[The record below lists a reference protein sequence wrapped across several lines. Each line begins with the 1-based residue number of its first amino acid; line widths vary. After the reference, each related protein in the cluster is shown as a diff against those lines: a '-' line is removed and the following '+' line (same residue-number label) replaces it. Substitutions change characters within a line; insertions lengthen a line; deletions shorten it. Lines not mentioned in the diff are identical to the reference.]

1 MSEEPQPTTT
11 ESEASVRP
19 LRALSDP
26 LREVRRLRRWV
37 AIGVFSVITLDLP
50 LYYYLLDYTLTQVA
64 VVGVVGWLIAA
75 TAIHL
80 AFAQMIKLHKRSSY
94 PRAIFEQLGG
104 APSVSAASV
113 RALEVL
119 DRLMSLRGAVLA
131 FTQGQDPP
139 AVLSTRRIT
148 EEGAAALLEAGAR
161 EARRAVE
168 TQEPVCLAAR
178 RGPLAGFVSPSE
190 RIALIPMMSLQQPI
204 GVLVLVGRKGDGDL
218 RDEQMLAAIG
228 RALGLSLQS
237 LSQREELADSAKRL
251 KTVVTGAPVVIY
263 ATDSSGVFTF
273 VEGRGLET
281 LKVDPLS
288 IVGRNFEAVYEG
300 YPSVLADFRRCL
312 AGVEV
317 TNAVE
322 IMGVVFEYRIS
333 PVRSEEG
340 KIAGVIGLAWDI
352 TERERA
358 RRALEASER
367 RFRTLIE
374 RSSDGIAILDSGGV
388 VTYSGPSIERILGYT
403 VEEFVGMN
411 VGDLFHPDDLKP
423 CARLMEELLIR
434 PGDSVSAQFRLR
446 HKSGEW
452 RWIESICTNLLHE
465 PDIGGIVINYR
476 DISERKTAEDAL
488 RQSEARFRAVFQDA
502 AIGIAVVDSEG
513 HPIESNPALQEML
526 GYSGEEL
533 RRMTFAEF
541 THPEDVAGDLD
552 LFREVLDRKRDSYQV
567 EKRYIRKDQ
576 SVVWGRLTASAV
588 RDVDGR
594 MLFGVGMVEDITE
607 RKKTEEA
614 LRESEERY
622 RDLFENAND
631 IVFTHNFGGRFLS
644 VNRVTESVTGYTR
657 EELLSLNVAT
667 LLAPE
672 YHRVAAE
679 YLKKIYEGEEVR
691 PYEIEIIAKDGK
703 RIPLEVSERIL
714 YKDGRPVLVQGIAR
728 DIRERKRAEEAIR
741 RLAFHD
747 SLTGLPNRM
756 LFEDR
761 LRMALSR
768 AQRKKSMLGIMFLDL
783 DRFKVVNDTLGHS
796 EGDRLLQAVA
806 SDLTN
811 LVREGDT
818 VARVGGDEF
827 TVLLSEINSVSDAVQ
842 VAERILQTLK
852 QPRFL
857 GGHEFRVTT
866 SIGVTVYPDDGA
878 DAETLLRNADTAMY
892 RAKERGRDNYQR
904 YTRSMNA
911 DVLDRLAL
919 ETDLRHA
926 LEREEIAVWY
936 QPIVDIGSDTIV
948 GVEALVRWPHPEQGT
963 VLPDKFIAFAEEAGL
978 IIPLGKSVLRKACNQ
993 VSHWNRL
1000 APQPVRVAVNI
1011 SARQLQEDNLVKV
1024 VSQLLREA
1032 ELDPSLLQLEITEG
1046 AVMNHLEATVQR
1058 LDKLR
1063 QMGIQIAVD
1072 DFGTGYSSLSYLKR
1086 FPIDAVKIDRS
1097 FVRDIATDPNDAA
1110 IVTTVITMAQN
1121 LGLKVIAEGV
1131 ETKEQLDFLRR
1142 AGCDEFQGYLFA
1154 RPMRPGAFER
1164 LLLRGRKQGGRR
1176 PRRANVKS

>member
-131 FTQGQDPP
+131 FTRGQDPP

-237 LSQREELADSAKRL
+237 LSQREELADS
-251 KTVVTGAPVVIY
+251 
-263 ATDSSGVFTF
+263 
-273 VEGRGLET
+273 
-281 LKVDPLS
+281 
-288 IVGRNFEAVYEG
+288 
-300 YPSVLADFRRCL
+300 
-312 AGVEV
+312 
-317 TNAVE
+317 
-322 IMGVVFEYRIS
+322 
-333 PVRSEEG
+333 
-340 KIAGVIGLAWDI
+340 
-352 TERERA
+352 
-358 RRALEASER
+358 
-367 RFRTLIE
+367 
-374 RSSDGIAILDSGGV
+374 
-388 VTYSGPSIERILGYT
+388 
-403 VEEFVGMN
+403 
-411 VGDLFHPDDLKP
+411 
-423 CARLMEELLIR
+423 
-434 PGDSVSAQFRLR
+434 
-446 HKSGEW
+446 
-452 RWIESICTNLLHE
+452 
-465 PDIGGIVINYR
+465 
-476 DISERKTAEDAL
+476 
-488 RQSEARFRAVFQDA
+488 
-502 AIGIAVVDSEG
+502 
-513 HPIESNPALQEML
+513 
-526 GYSGEEL
+526 
-533 RRMTFAEF
+533 
-541 THPEDVAGDLD
+541 
-552 LFREVLDRKRDSYQV
+552 
-567 EKRYIRKDQ
+567 
-576 SVVWGRLTASAV
+576 
-588 RDVDGR
+588 
-594 MLFGVGMVEDITE
+594 
-607 RKKTEEA
+607 
-614 LRESEERY
+614 EERY

-657 EELLSLNVAT
+657 EELLSLNIAT

-827 TVLLSEINSVSDAVQ
+827 TILLSEINSVSDAVQ

-1011 SARQLQEDNLVKV
+1011 SARQLQEENLVKV

-1058 LDKLR
+1058 LDELR

-1121 LGLKVIAEGV
+1121 W
-1131 ETKEQLDFLRR
+1131 D
-1142 AGCDEFQGYLFA
+1142 
-1154 RPMRPGAFER
+1154 
-1164 LLLRGRKQGGRR
+1164 
-1176 PRRANVKS
+1176 